1 MSKIIF
7 FLGICCMALPAI
19 GQTVFLQNVRISFE
33 RRTNMWAG
41 LSGRFSEQMKERIPH
56 YRTDNFTFISDGATS
71 LYQPVNA
78 NTDQDR
84 GGFFMLPAGQN
95 IVYSDFEEDSY
106 IAKKQVFEATFL
118 IGDSLRDARWK
129 IKNDFREIA
138 GFKCR
143 RATTIIMDSVFVV
156 AFYTD
161 EIIVP
166 GGPESFC
173 GLPGMIMGLV
183 INRVHMSWY
192 AGKVEMDV
200 VDPQMIV
207 PPAAENKVTYTEFYD
222 KVKSVGTWGNNEQRI
237 TWMLH
242 L

>member
-7 FLGICCMALPAI
+7 LLGICCMAFPVA
-19 GQTVFLQNVRISFE
+19 GQTVFIKNVRINFE

-41 LSGRFSEQMKERIPH
+41 LSGRFAEQMKERIPH
-56 YRTDNFTFISDGATS
+56 FRTDNFTFISDGATS
-71 LYQPVNA
+71 LYQPVSA
-78 NTDQDR
+78 NTDQER

-95 IVYSDFEEDSY
+95 IVYSDFEKDRY
-106 IAKKQVFEATFL
+106 IAKKQVFEANFL
-118 IGDSLRDARWK
+118 IADSLRNARWK

-143 RATTIIMDSVFVV
+143 RATAIIMDSVFVV

-173 GLPGMIMGLV
+173 GLPGMILGLV

-192 AGKVEMDV
+192 AGKVETDV
-200 VDPQMIV
+200 VNPQLIT
-207 PPAAENKVTYTEFYD
+207 PPNSEKKVSYEEFYD
-222 KVKSVGTWGNNEQRI
+222 KVKSIGTWGNNEQRI